1 MQRDAEQA
9 KRYKKAVNEIER
21 QNGKFEIHHLSN
33 SAAILKYPEYHSD
46 AVRAGIIL
54 YGLKPSD
61 FVNDRDNVKPVMEF
75 YSTIVH
81 THTVKAGE
89 KIGYGGSY
97 TAKTDIRAATVAAG
111 YADGLLRG
119 FANNGFA
126 EIIHDSKCFSAPII
140 GRICMDQCM
149 LDVTDLPDVKP
160 GDKVRIFGLGKI
172 SADSLAERNS
182 TIGYEVVCGIGKR
195 VPRIFYRNDRV
206 SETSCAF

>member
-1 MQRDAEQA
+1 
-9 KRYKKAVNEIER
+9 
-21 QNGKFEIHHLSN
+21 
-33 SAAILKYPEYHSD
+33 
-46 AVRAGIIL
+46 
-54 YGLKPSD
+54 
-61 FVNDRDNVKPVMEF
+61 MEF

-160 GDKVRIFGLGKI
+160 GDKDVYKRQMYSMRSI
-172 SADSLAERNS
+172 
-182 TIGYEVVCGIGKR
+182 VVL
-195 VPRIFYRNDRV
+195 VPFRL
-206 SETSCAF
+206 